1 MMWIPAFRGTGFRI
15 PIIYL
20 VSNAVVQ
27 SPKARFQIPQEKLP
41 GFRISETKLYQITES
56 GLRTAIIG

>member
-20 VSNAVVQ
+20 LSNAVFQ
-27 SPKARFQIPQEKLP
+27 SPKARFHIPQEKLP
-41 GFRISETKLYQITES
+41 GFRISETKLFQITEF
-56 GLRTAIIG
+56 GFRTAVIG